1 MSCQINGFPE
11 CFGCGWSWPPCSPD
25 INPYDYFLWGYL
37 KDHVYHISSHTVQE
51 VQAEIKA
58 VDEEITSG
66 MLHDRV
72 NNFVVDLQE
81 VHEDEGSHIEH
92 VFTCKI

>member
-1 MSCQINGFPE
+1 
-11 CFGCGWSWPPCSPD
+11 
-25 INPYDYFLWGYL
+25 
-37 KDHVYHISSHTVQE
+37 